1 MREIQ
6 GSIKSQL
13 DECATNNR
21 EYLSIQN
28 FVGKIENCRW
38 IKIGSATTKS
48 YWGKIWSSSCYD
60 VRIS

>member
-28 FVGKIENCRW
+28 FVGKIDLLYLRLESLEV
-38 IKIGSATTKS
+38 KIA
-48 YWGKIWSSSCYD
+48 D
-60 VRIS
+60 E